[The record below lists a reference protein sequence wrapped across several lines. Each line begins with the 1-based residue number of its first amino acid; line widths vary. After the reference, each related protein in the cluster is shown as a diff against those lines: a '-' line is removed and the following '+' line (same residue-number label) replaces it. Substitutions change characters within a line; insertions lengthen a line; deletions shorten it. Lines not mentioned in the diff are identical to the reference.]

1 MRRLVLIA
9 LAVACLGSD
18 WPQKGDTVYVPG
30 ELAGAFLSA
39 PLTLGHSTIAV
50 PACAPLE
57 VAFKPKPA
65 RLYVQDAARGA
76 AFKLCE
82 GWSAW
87 VAKTRDACTGSTQIT
102 LQKKDGC
109 YAPAH

>member
-1 MRRLVLIA
+1 MKRLAILFVGL
-9 LAVACLGSD
+9 ACLGAD

-30 ELAGAFLSA
+30 ELTGTRIGVP
-39 PLTLGHSTIAV
+39 PLVQLTNVSV

-57 VAFKPKPA
+57 VAFNPKPT
-65 RLYVQDAARGA
+65 RLYVQDSGRSASFR
-76 AFKLCE
+76 LCE
-82 GWSAW
+82 GWSEW
-87 VAKTRDACTGSTQIT
+87 VVKTRDACTNATQIT